1 MTANA
6 TPRPWHTGGIFN
18 PQSARPTT
26 SIYGPTAPG
35 DQSGECIAQH
45 VPLKSAALIVRAV
58 NERDGLLAAL
68 KNIDVEILEA
78 VANEITEFK
87 HSARMGSVRIIA
99 KQIRAAIARAEE
111 SGE

>member
-6 TPRPWHTGGIFN
+6 TPRPWRTDTEQRDPLAIC
-18 PQSARPTT
+18 ADDRP
-26 SIYGPTAPG
+26 
-35 DQSGECIAQH
+35 GELPWLIANVH
-45 VPLKSAALIVRAV
+45 RSEGCEANAALIVRAV